1 MIDKNFIKYSSY
13 SDFYKDKA
21 NIPATSFVFIENPRM
36 TYIRGKEYR
45 FVGMKTVTEI
55 QNFTPPTSL
64 DDIKNNSGA
73 FLISNNETQKANGFL
88 FQFSDTFNHTFEQI
102 VISNMI
108 ISNGQLN
115 GSHIDGAMN
124 ICYRTYGLNSSQITK
139 GQWTEWK
146 CLEFNKLVS
155 FLEKGSKEC
164 NLDGGNLYMQIFA
177 DSPLTD
183 ELWFYPSSLSGS
195 GQAIFDIYLAEG
207 YFKEMFN
214 SMKDKDFKK
223 VTVNIYTGKTD
234 SRKAGYYISKNGGGV
249 YSLTAQADGSFK
261 VRSTYAAC
269 DVITDAS
276 VADNTRI
283 PMSCM
288 FKFEINF
295 FKISSSKKYVT
306 VMSFPT
312 AIRSRQ

>member
-13 SDFYKDKA
+13 TDFYKDKA

-36 TYIRGKEYR
+36 AYIRGKEYR

-55 QNFTPPTSL
+55 QNFSPSSL
-64 DDIKNNSGA
+64 DDVKNNSGA
-73 FLISNNETQKANGFL
+73 FIISNNETQKANGFL

-102 VISNMI
+102 VLSNMI
-108 ISNGQLN
+108 VSGGVLN
-115 GSHIDGAMN
+115 GSHADGAMN
-124 ICYRTYGLNSSQITK
+124 ICYRTFSFGGSLPSGK
-139 GQWTEWK
+139 WTDWK
-146 CLEFNKLVS
+146 CLEFNRVVS
-155 FLEKGSKEC
+155 FFEKMGKEC
-164 NLDGGNLYMQIFA
+164 DLSGGNLYMQVSDDLA
-177 DSPLTD
+177 GND
-183 ELWFYPSSLSGS
+183 ELWFYPSSLSGT
-195 GQAIFDIYLAEG
+195 GQANFDIYIAEVFLKNTFDG
-207 YFKEMFN
+207 
-214 SMKDKDFKK
+214 MKDKDFKK
-223 VTVNIYTGKTD
+223 ITVNVYTGKTD
-234 SRKAGYYISKNGGGV
+234 SRKAGYYISKSGGGV

-276 VADNTRI
+276 VDDNARI

-295 FKISSSKKYVT
+295 FKVSSSKKYVT
-306 VMSFPT
+306 VMSYPT